1 MPGTLPASGAT
12 TQFVVGASGE
22 HDREILAVV
31 DRLERR
37 RLLHHAHFSAFQPV
51 VGTPLENHPAT
62 PAARE
67 LRLYQAE
74 HLLRQ
79 YGFALDE
86 LTFGRDGDLDLDRD
100 PKSAWARAHPSFF
113 PLEVTRASYEALVR
127 VPGLGPTTAR
137 ALVAARRTTVLRGR
151 EDLRAAGVAIARAA
165 YYLTL
170 RGRRLSNAAP
180 AEQLRLFAPGG
191 HLTQA
196 PYRTPV
202 PPCAFM
208 PK

>member
-1 MPGTLPASGAT
+1 M
-12 TQFVVGASGE
+12 
-22 HDREILAVV
+22 
-31 DRLERR
+31 
-37 RLLHHAHFSAFQPV
+37 

-86 LTFGRDGDLDLDRD
+86 LAFDRGGNLDLDRD
-100 PKSAWARAHPSFF
+100 PKSAWARAHPAFF
-113 PLEVTRASYEALVR
+113 PREVTRASYEALVR
-127 VPGLGPTTAR
+127 VPGRGPTTAR
-137 ALVAARRTTVLRGR
+137 ALIGARRTTVLRGR
-151 EDLRAAGVAIARAA
+151 EDLRAAGVDLARAA

-170 RGRRLSNAAP
+170 HGRRLAAAAP

-202 PPCAFM
+202 PPCAYR
-208 PK
+208 